1 MILLYILILLA
12 CFVVLARVVDLFFI
26 SSLDKISKDLRLS
39 SDAAGATLMAVGSSA
54 PELFVALFAVLKP
67 GDHQVIGIGSIV
79 GSAIFNLLV
88 IVGAAAWVKK
98 AKLTWQPVVR
108 DLLFY
113 GIAVAMLV
121 NAIWDGYF
129 SMNEAIVFLV
139 IYALYVLAAIYWRKI
154 LPYSDMEFQEEVED
168 PHKEKNKYT
177 HWLDSV
183 LRFIFPSKERYFIIF
198 TLSIIII
205 AALSFILVEVAVHV
219 AHDLN
224 IPEAIIALTVLA
236 VGTSIP
242 DLFSSVIVAKQ
253 GRGDMA
259 VSNAIGSNIF
269 DILVGLGLPF
279 LIVML
284 ISGGQ
289 ITTGGDLMS
298 STMILSG
305 SVLLLVILLVSMKWR
320 VGKIT
325 GIVLLATYAFYVI
338 NEILKIYG
346 LGLLF

>member
-1 MILLYILILLA
+1 MILVYILALLA
-12 CFVVLARVVDLFFI
+12 CFILLARVVDLFFI

-67 GDHQVIGIGSIV
+67 GDHQAIGIGSIV
-79 GSAIFNLLV
+79 GSAIFNLLA
-88 IVGAAAWVKK
+88 IIGAAAWVKK

-113 GIAVAMLV
+113 AIAVALLV
-121 NAIWDGYF
+121 NAIWDGFF
-129 SMNEAIVFLV
+129 SINEAIVFLV
-139 IYALYVLAAIYWRKI
+139 IYVIYVIAVVYWRKI
-154 LPYSDMEFQEEVED
+154 LPYNDIAIPEEVQD
-168 PHKEKNKYT
+168 PHGEHNRVTKQI
-177 HWLDSV
+177 DGF
-183 LRFIFPSKERYFIIF
+183 LRFIFPAVERYYLIF
-198 TLSIIII
+198 LLSIVII
-205 AALSFILVEVAVHV
+205 AALSFVLVEVAIHA
-219 AHDLN
+219 AHALD

-242 DLFSSVIVAKQ
+242 DLFSSVIVARQ

-279 LIVML
+279 IIVMSL
-284 ISGGQ
+284 SGEQ
-289 ITTGGDLMS
+289 ITTGGDLIS
-298 STMILSG
+298 ASLILAG
-305 SVLLLVILLVSMKWR
+305 SVVLLIVLFVLMKWK
-320 VGKIT
+320 VGKFT
-325 GIVLLATYAFYVI
+325 GGVLMAAYIFYVL
-338 NEILKIYG
+338 NEVLKLYG